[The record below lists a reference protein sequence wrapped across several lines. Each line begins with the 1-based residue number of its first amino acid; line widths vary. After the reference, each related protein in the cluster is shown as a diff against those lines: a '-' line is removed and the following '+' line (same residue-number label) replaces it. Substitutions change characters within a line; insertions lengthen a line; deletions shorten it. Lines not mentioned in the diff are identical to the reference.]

1 MSCRIAVLCL
11 IGLRAFAQAPPPPA
25 TEEQAAKLHELIK
38 KSPKLKLRETS
49 FKVQVPPETVT
60 EYISSAI
67 ANPDG
72 TTHIFNRNPRLDPIM
87 HLDARGRVLQSWGKR
102 PL

>member
-1 MSCRIAVLCL
+1 MITTTNISAMSCGIAVLCL
-11 IGLRAFAQAPPPPA
+11 IGPHAFAQAPPPPA

-49 FKVQVPPETVT
+49 FKIQVPAPETVT

-72 TTHIFNRNPRLDPIM
+72 TTHIFIGIRRSIPSCPHPPR
-87 HLDARGRVLQSWGKR
+87 
-102 PL
+102 